1 VNDPQRLP
9 IPGGERRFRPGGD
22 QTIPRPPVW
31 EHADEPLAVSP
42 PLHVTTDSVVHAVRG
57 GDVERIEADFSGV
70 RPSAVLVVLADD
82 DAGDAGVL
90 LTRRSTALRNHSG
103 EMSFPGGRID
113 GDETAVD
120 AALREAHEEVGLDP
134 STVEVVGEL
143 NHLATVVSKSHIV
156 PVVGRVPSQ
165 VDLVPASSEVERVMW
180 VPLAE
185 FVRTD
190 TYRAERWA
198 VPWPAPGDARGSS
211 ERVLYFFELDDET
224 VWGATAFII
233 RDLFSRLGAPAS

>member
-1 VNDPQRLP
+1 MNDPESLP
-9 IPGGERRFRPGGD
+9 IPAGERTFRPGGR

-31 EHADEPLAVSP
+31 EHAVDPLAVSP

-57 GDVERIEADFSGV
+57 GEVERIEVDFSGV
-70 RPSAVLVVLADD
+70 RPSAVLVVVADD
-82 DAGDAGVL
+82 DHGDAGVL

-113 GDETAVD
+113 GNETAID

-134 STVEVVGEL
+134 ATVEVVGEL

-156 PVVGRVPSQ
+156 PIVGRLQSQ
-165 VDLVPASSEVERVMW
+165 VDLAPASPEVERVMW

-190 TYRAERWA
+190 TYRAERWT
-198 VPWPAPGDARGSS
+198 VPWG

-224 VWGATAFII
+224 VWGATAFIL

>member
-1 VNDPQRLP
+1 VTDPQP
-9 IPGGERRFRPGGD
+9 APSTPGERTFRPGGR

-31 EHADEPLAVSP
+31 EAVDAPLDVGA

-57 GDVERIEADFSGV
+57 GDVARMDVDFSGV

-82 DAGDAGVL
+82 QRGDAGVL

-113 GDETAVD
+113 GDETAVE
-120 AALREAHEEVGLDP
+120 AAVREAHEEVGLDP
-134 STVEVVGEL
+134 ASVEIVGEL
-143 NHLATVVSKSHIV
+143 NHLATVVSRSHIV
-156 PVVGRVPSQ
+156 PIVGRIPHQIELS
-165 VDLVPASSEVERVMW
+165 PASAEVERVMW
-180 VPLAE
+180 VPLTE

-190 TYRAERWA
+190 TYRAERWT
-198 VPWPAPGDARGSS
+198 VPWG

-224 VWGATAFII
+224 VWGATAVIL
-233 RDLFSRLGAPAS
+233 RDLFSRLGAARDRS